1 MLIACLGLNIAW
13 AAPVD
18 DFVTTWKTDNPGTS
32 NDTSITV
39 PMVGGPYDVDWDN
52 DGTFDQFN
60 LTDSV
65 THDYGVVGT
74 YTIRIAGTY
83 NSIRFGYDAEDEG
96 TRQKT
101 VSRPRSLDEEHADL
115 Q

>member
-1 MLIACLGLNIAW
+1 MKTALMLIACLGLNIAW

-18 DFVTTWKTDNPGTS
+18 DFVTTWKTDNYGIS

-65 THDYGVVGT
+65 THDFGVVGT
-74 YTIRIAGTY
+74 YTIRIRGIY
-83 NSIRFGYDAEDEG
+83 DSIRFNFDGDNE
-96 TRQKT
+96 KT
-101 VSRPRSLDEEHADL
+101 GQSTI
-115 Q
+115 